1 MSEFCEDDQAVARY
15 PQGIFGWPRPQN
27 LPLIRCLQWG
37 ADVQDSERD
46 ITLQTANELTDTA
59 VKDRLRVVFMPT
71 RTQATSAP
79 DVLEFKKLFKCYSVP
94 SDVLTERTRSV
105 NHSFGSSQA
114 IDSKAQISWC
124 RFVCRNINVYSGKI
138 QKVDYLRNDKG
149 GQIQTSS
156 SLNLWITCDIFLHAA
171 EDKSVTLICFGALDS
186 VSLRFEKLLTKKSWD
201 DVLQVPYLLYP
212 IVFDELHEVFDSLG
226 KVLALPLRKVEV
238 DGAAIGQAGPP
249 SLTFRHTQEVQKW
262 VSSPSRLSR
271 LPE

>member
-79 DVLEFKKLFKCYSVP
+79 DVLEFKKLFKCYS
-94 SDVLTERTRSV
+94 
-105 NHSFGSSQA
+105 
-114 IDSKAQISWC
+114 
-124 RFVCRNINVYSGKI
+124 
-138 QKVDYLRNDKG
+138 
-149 GQIQTSS
+149 
-156 SLNLWITCDIFLHAA
+156 FLHAA

-201 DVLQVPYLLYP
+201 DVLQEPYLLYP